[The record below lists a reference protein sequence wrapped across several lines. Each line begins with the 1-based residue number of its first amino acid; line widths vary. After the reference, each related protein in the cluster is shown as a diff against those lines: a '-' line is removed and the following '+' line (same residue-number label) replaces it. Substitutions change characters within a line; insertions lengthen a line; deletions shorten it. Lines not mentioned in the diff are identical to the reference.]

1 MRSIVIHYQEIA
13 LKGANRPWFI
23 GRLVR
28 HLRAA
33 LADLGVTEVRPL
45 MGRVEIV
52 LGTTASWDLVRERVA
67 HVFGIANFSRAG
79 RTAADLD
86 VLTQAVLADLNG
98 LSPSSFRVAARRA
111 DKRFPLPSP
120 EIERRLGSSIQTKFG
135 WRVQLEHPE
144 LTVHVEMLRN
154 HAFYFFGKEPG
165 LGGLPT
171 GASGR
176 VVCLLSGGI
185 DSPVAAWRVMRRGCT
200 ASLVHFHAHPFL
212 PATSQHKVREI
223 AALLARYQL
232 RMRLHLIAFGELQRQ
247 VVLAV
252 PPALRVVVYRRL
264 MLRIAEVIAR
274 RDGARALVTGDVIG
288 QVASQTIE
296 NLSVIESVATI
307 PVLRPLIAFDKDEIS
322 AEAERLGTFPISII
336 PDEDCC
342 TLFTPKHPVTR
353 ARRYEIEAVEMQ
365 LPIIEMVRTAAE
377 GAQVEDF
384 AFPAVASSVR

>member
-28 HLRAA
+28 HVRTA
-33 LADLGVTEVRPL
+33 LADLDVTEVRPL
-45 MGRVEIV
+45 MGRVEV
-52 LGTTASWDLVRERVA
+52 MLGPSAPWDAVRRRLA
-67 HVFGIANFSRAG
+67 HVFGIANYSRAG
-79 RTAADLD
+79 RTPADLD
-86 VLTQAVLADLNG
+86 VLTQAVLADLNAVSTG
-98 LSPSSFRVAARRA
+98 SFRVRARRA

-120 EIERRLGSSIQTKFG
+120 EIERRLGSSIQTRYG
-135 WRVQLEHPE
+135 WRVNLDRPE
-144 LTVHVEMLRN
+144 LTVHVEMLHN

-185 DSPVAAWRVMRRGCT
+185 DSPVTAWRIMRRGCT
-200 ASLVHFHAHPFL
+200 VSLVHFHGQPFL

-223 AALLARYQL
+223 ASVLARYQL
-232 RMRLHLIAFGELQRQ
+232 RMRLHMIAFGELQRQ

-264 MLRIAEVIAR
+264 MLRIAEAVAR
-274 RDGARALVTGDVIG
+274 RDGARALATGDVIG

-296 NLSVIESVATI
+296 NLSVIDSVATI
-307 PVLRPLIAFDKDEIS
+307 PVLRPLIAFDKEEII
-322 AEAERLGTFPISII
+322 AEAERIGTFPISII

-353 ARRYEIEAVEMQ
+353 ARRYEIETVEMQ
-365 LPIIEMVRTAAE
+365 LPIVEMVRTAAA
-377 GAQVEDF
+377 GAEVEDF
-384 AFPAVASSVR
+384 AFPAVASSVH

>member
-1 MRSIVIHYQEIA
+1 M
-13 LKGANRPWFI
+13 
-23 GRLVR
+23 
-28 HLRAA
+28 
-33 LADLGVTEVRPL
+33 
-45 MGRVEIV
+45 
-52 LGTTASWDLVRERVA
+52 
-67 HVFGIANFSRAG
+67 FGIANYSRAG
-79 RTAADLD
+79 RTAANLD
-86 VLTQAVLADLNG
+86 VPDPGSAGRLEGRIDGQLPRGGSPGGQALT
-98 LSPSSFRVAARRA
+98 RC
-111 DKRFPLPSP
+111 PSP
-120 EIERRLGSSIQTKFG
+120 EIERRLGVEHSDEFG
-135 WRVQLEHPE
+135 WRVQLERPE
-144 LTVHVEMLRN
+144 LTVHVEMLHN

-200 ASLVHFHAHPFL
+200 VSLVHFHGASVSAGDLAAQGAGDRLGAGALSAAACAF
-212 PATSQHKVREI
+212 TS
-223 AALLARYQL
+223 
-232 RMRLHLIAFGELQRQ
+232 IAFGELQRQ

-274 RDGARALVTGDVIG
+274 REGARALVTGDVIG

-307 PVLRPLIAFDKDEIS
+307 PVLRPLIAFDKEEIS
-322 AEAERLGTFPISII
+322 AEAERIGTFPISII

-353 ARRYEIEAVEMQ
+353 ARRYEIETVEMQ
-365 LPIIEMVRTAAE
+365 LPVVEMVRTAAD
-377 GAQVEDF
+377 GALVEEF
-384 AFPAVASSVR
+384 AFPAVASPVR